1 MNKSGAD
8 EKQITFNKGVN
19 FQPLASPDGK
29 YVIFNSNRGGS
40 TSIWRMNADGTDEK
54 QLTDFKDGADIQ
66 FEFAD
71 GDKVSDYFAVT
82 ESPSHIPNETRI
94 AFWSE
99 STHEVDRIA
108 SIARSAGA
116 KNIEGPGYEGEAHYA
131 VFFEDPFGNRF
142 EVCHRTRN

>member
-1 MNKSGAD
+1 MSRRYDHIDLRVPDMK
-8 EKQITFNKGVN
+8 
-19 FQPLASPDGK
+19 LARAFYEVLLPALGFTRNDS
-29 YVIFNSNRGGS
+29 NSK
-40 TSIWRMNADGTDEK
+40 WLE
-54 QLTDFKDGADIQ
+54 